1 MHERPCV
8 SAALKTIIKQTMS
21 NYIYSA
27 PTGDGWLNLARDGYF
42 LENNKKDDVILYFY
56 VNKNAV
62 IIGRNQNAWKECSI
76 ANMDADG
83 VQLVRRHSGGGAVF
97 HDNGNLNFSFI
108 TDEKHYDLNRQM
120 RVILNAVSKL
130 GLKAELSGRNDITVD
145 GKKFSGNAFSLAKG
159 NRSHHGTIL
168 VNADLTKLSNYL
180 CVSKEKMRSK
190 GIDSVRARVCNICEL
205 SSGLTVEAMRRLV
218 IESFIEEYGAASEY
232 VFDGTALAEVEER
245 RERLASWEWR
255 FGKTPQF
262 DFETDKR
269 FSFGDTQIYFN
280 SRNGVIRETKVYS
293 DCLDTE
299 LTTEIENALTG
310 VHFRKEEIKA
320 ALSKMK
326 DQSIAA
332 ELAEHFCSLD
342 I

>member
-1 MHERPCV
+1 
-8 SAALKTIIKQTMS
+8 MS

-42 LENNKKDDVILYFY
+42 LENNKKGDVILYFY

-145 GKKFSGNAFSLAKG
+145 GKKISGNAFSLAKG

-232 VFDGTALAEVEER
+232 VFDGMALAEVEER

>member
-1 MHERPCV
+1 
-8 SAALKTIIKQTMS
+8 MS

-42 LENNKKDDVILYFY
+42 LENNKKGDVVLYFY

-190 GIDSVRARVCNICEL
+190 GIDSVRARVCNLCEL

-310 VHFRKEEIKA
+310 VHFRREEIKA

>member
-1 MHERPCV
+1 
-8 SAALKTIIKQTMS
+8 MS

-42 LENNKKDDVILYFY
+42 LENNKKGDVILYFY

-62 IIGRNQNAWKECSI
+62 IIGRNQNAWKECNI

-280 SRNGVIRETKVYS
+280 LRDGVIRETKVYS

-310 VHFRKEEIKA
+310 VHFRREEIKA

-326 DQSIAA
+326 DQNIAA

>member
-1 MHERPCV
+1 
-8 SAALKTIIKQTMS
+8 MS

-42 LENNKKDDVILYFY
+42 LENNKKGDVILYFY

-269 FSFGDTQIYFN
+269 FSFGDTQVYFN
-280 SRNGVIRETKVYS
+280 LRDGVIRETKVYS

-326 DQSIAA
+326 DQNIAA

>member
-1 MHERPCV
+1 
-8 SAALKTIIKQTMS
+8 MS

-42 LENNKKDDVILYFY
+42 LENNKKGDVILYFY

-280 SRNGVIRETKVYS
+280 LRNGVIRETKVYS

-326 DQSIAA
+326 DQNIAA

>member
-1 MHERPCV
+1 
-8 SAALKTIIKQTMS
+8 MS

-27 PTGDGWLNLARDGYF
+27 PTGDGWLNLARDGCF
-42 LENNKKDDVILYFY
+42 LENNKKGDVILYFY

-190 GIDSVRARVCNICEL
+190 GIDSVRARVCNLCEL

-310 VHFRKEEIKA
+310 VHFRKEEIKT

>member
-1 MHERPCV
+1 
-8 SAALKTIIKQTMS
+8 MS

-27 PTGDGWLNLARDGYF
+27 PTGDGWLNLARDGCF
-42 LENNKKDDVILYFY
+42 LENNKKGDVILYFY

-159 NRSHHGTIL
+159 NRSHHGTML

-190 GIDSVRARVCNICEL
+190 GIDSVRARVCNLCEL

-245 RERLASWEWR
+245 RERLASWEGR

-280 SRNGVIRETKVYS
+280 LRDGVIRETKVYS

-326 DQSIAA
+326 DQNIAA
-332 ELAEHFCSLD
+332 EIAEHFCSLD

>member
-1 MHERPCV
+1 
-8 SAALKTIIKQTMS
+8 MS

-42 LENNKKDDVILYFY
+42 LENNKKGDVILYFY

-62 IIGRNQNAWKECSI
+62 IIGRNQNAWKECNI

-280 SRNGVIRETKVYS
+280 LRDGVIRETKVYS

-326 DQSIAA
+326 DQNIAA
-332 ELAEHFCSLD
+332 EHAEHFSSLD

>member
-1 MHERPCV
+1 
-8 SAALKTIIKQTMS
+8 MS

-42 LENNKKDDVILYFY
+42 LENNKKGDVILYFY

-62 IIGRNQNAWKECSI
+62 IIGRNQNAWKECNI

-280 SRNGVIRETKVYS
+280 LRDGVIRETKVYS

-326 DQSIAA
+326 DQNTAA

>member
-1 MHERPCV
+1 
-8 SAALKTIIKQTMS
+8 MS

-42 LENNKKDDVILYFY
+42 LENNKKGDVILYFY

-62 IIGRNQNAWKECSI
+62 IIGRNQNAWKECNI

-310 VHFRKEEIKA
+310 ARFRKEEIKA

>member
-1 MHERPCV
+1 
-8 SAALKTIIKQTMS
+8 MS

-42 LENNKKDDVILYFY
+42 LENNKKGDVVLYFY

-130 GLKAELSGRNDITVD
+130 GLKAELSGRNDITID

-245 RERLASWEWR
+245 RERHASWEWR

-326 DQSIAA
+326 DQNIAA

>member
-1 MHERPCV
+1 
-8 SAALKTIIKQTMS
+8 MS

-42 LENNKKDDVILYFY
+42 LENNKKGDVILYFY

-168 VNADLTKLSNYL
+168 VNADLAKLSNYL

-190 GIDSVRARVCNICEL
+190 GIDSVRARVCNLCEL

-245 RERLASWEWR
+245 RERHASWEWR

>member
-1 MHERPCV
+1 MR
-8 SAALKTIIKQTMS
+8 TT
-21 NYIYSA
+21 
-27 PTGDGWLNLARDGYF
+27 
-42 LENNKKDDVILYFY
+42 KKGDVILYFY

-62 IIGRNQNAWKECSI
+62 IIGRNQNAWKECNI

-190 GIDSVRARVCNICEL
+190 GIDSVRARVCNLCEL

-269 FSFGDTQIYFN
+269 FSFGDTQVYFN
-280 SRNGVIRETKVYS
+280 LRDGVIRETKVYS

>member
-1 MHERPCV
+1 MRFG
-8 SAALKTIIKQTMS
+8 ALKTIIKQTMS

-42 LENNKKDDVILYFY
+42 LENNKKGDVILYFY

-190 GIDSVRARVCNICEL
+190 GIDSVRARVCNLCEL

-232 VFDGTALAEVEER
+232 VFDGMALAEVEER

>member
-1 MHERPCV
+1 
-8 SAALKTIIKQTMS
+8 MS

-42 LENNKKDDVILYFY
+42 LENNKKGDVILYFY

-62 IIGRNQNAWKECSI
+62 IIGRNQNVWKECSI

-168 VNADLTKLSNYL
+168 VNADLAKLSNYL

-280 SRNGVIRETKVYS
+280 LRDGVIRETKVYS

-310 VHFRKEEIKA
+310 VHFLKEEIKA

-326 DQSIAA
+326 DQNIAA

>member
-1 MHERPCV
+1 
-8 SAALKTIIKQTMS
+8 MS

-42 LENNKKDDVILYFY
+42 LENNKKGDVILYFY

-190 GIDSVRARVCNICEL
+190 GIDSVRARVCNLCEL

-280 SRNGVIRETKVYS
+280 LRDGVIRETKVYS

-326 DQSIAA
+326 DQSIAT

>member
-1 MHERPCV
+1 
-8 SAALKTIIKQTMS
+8 MS

-42 LENNKKDDVILYFY
+42 LENNKKGDVILYFY

-62 IIGRNQNAWKECSI
+62 IIGRNQNAWKECNI

-97 HDNGNLNFSFI
+97 HDNGNLSFSFI

-280 SRNGVIRETKVYS
+280 LRDGVIRETKVYS

-326 DQSIAA
+326 DQNIAA

>member
-1 MHERPCV
+1 
-8 SAALKTIIKQTMS
+8 MS

-27 PTGDGWLNLARDGYF
+27 PTGDGWLNLTRDGYF
-42 LENNKKDDVILYFY
+42 LENNKKGDVILYFY

-232 VFDGTALAEVEER
+232 VFDGMALAEVEER

-280 SRNGVIRETKVYS
+280 LRDGVIRETKVYS

>member
-1 MHERPCV
+1 
-8 SAALKTIIKQTMS
+8 MS

-42 LENNKKDDVILYFY
+42 LENNKKGDVVLYFY

-168 VNADLTKLSNYL
+168 VNADLAKLSNYL

-190 GIDSVRARVCNICEL
+190 GIDSVRARVCNLCEL

-280 SRNGVIRETKVYS
+280 LRDGVIRETKVYS

-326 DQSIAA
+326 DQSIAT

>member
-1 MHERPCV
+1 
-8 SAALKTIIKQTMS
+8 MS

-42 LENNKKDDVILYFY
+42 LENNKKGDVILYFY

-190 GIDSVRARVCNICEL
+190 GIDSVRARVCNLCEL

-280 SRNGVIRETKVYS
+280 LRDGVIRETKVYS

-320 ALSKMK
+320 ALSKLK

>member
-1 MHERPCV
+1 
-8 SAALKTIIKQTMS
+8 MS

-42 LENNKKDDVILYFY
+42 LENNKKGDVILYFY

-120 RVILNAVSKL
+120 RVILNSVSKL

-326 DQSIAA
+326 DQNIAA

>member
-1 MHERPCV
+1 
-8 SAALKTIIKQTMS
+8 MS

-42 LENNKKDDVILYFY
+42 LENNKKGDVILYFY

-145 GKKFSGNAFSLAKG
+145 GKKFSGNAVSLAKG

-168 VNADLTKLSNYL
+168 VNADLAKLSNYL
-180 CVSKEKMRSK
+180 CGSKEKMRSK

>member
-1 MHERPCV
+1 
-8 SAALKTIIKQTMS
+8 MS

-42 LENNKKDDVILYFY
+42 LENNKKGDVILYFY

-190 GIDSVRARVCNICEL
+190 GIDSVRARVCNLCEL

-280 SRNGVIRETKVYS
+280 LRDGVIRETKVYS

-310 VHFRKEEIKA
+310 VHFRREEIKA

-326 DQSIAA
+326 DQNIAA

>member
-1 MHERPCV
+1 
-8 SAALKTIIKQTMS
+8 MS

-62 IIGRNQNAWKECSI
+62 IIGRNQNAWKECNI

>member
-1 MHERPCV
+1 
-8 SAALKTIIKQTMS
+8 MS

-42 LENNKKDDVILYFY
+42 LENNKKGDVVLYFY

-168 VNADLTKLSNYL
+168 VNADLAKLSNYL

-245 RERLASWEWR
+245 RERHASWEWR

-280 SRNGVIRETKVYS
+280 LRDGVIRETKVYS

-326 DQSIAA
+326 DQNIAA

>member
-1 MHERPCV
+1 
-8 SAALKTIIKQTMS
+8 MS

-190 GIDSVRARVCNICEL
+190 GIDSVRARVCNLCEL

-280 SRNGVIRETKVYS
+280 LRNGVIRETKVYS

>member
-1 MHERPCV
+1 
-8 SAALKTIIKQTMS
+8 MS

-42 LENNKKDDVILYFY
+42 LENNKKGDVILYFY

-190 GIDSVRARVCNICEL
+190 GIDSVRARVCNLCEL

-280 SRNGVIRETKVYS
+280 SRNGVIRATKVYS

>member
-1 MHERPCV
+1 
-8 SAALKTIIKQTMS
+8 MS

-42 LENNKKDDVILYFY
+42 LENNKKGDVILYFY

-62 IIGRNQNAWKECSI
+62 IIGRNQNAWKECNI

-280 SRNGVIRETKVYS
+280 LRNGVIRETKVYS

>member
-1 MHERPCV
+1 
-8 SAALKTIIKQTMS
+8 MS

-42 LENNKKDDVILYFY
+42 LENNKKGDVILYFY

-255 FGKTPQF
+255 FGRTPQF

-280 SRNGVIRETKVYS
+280 LRDGVIRETKVYS

>member
-1 MHERPCV
+1 
-8 SAALKTIIKQTMS
+8 MS
-21 NYIYSA
+21 NYIY
-27 PTGDGWLNLARDGYF
+27 PPRRGDGWLNLARDGYF
-42 LENNKKDDVILYFY
+42 LENNKKGDVILYFY

-62 IIGRNQNAWKECSI
+62 IIGRNQNAWKECNI

-168 VNADLTKLSNYL
+168 VNADLAKLSNYL

-190 GIDSVRARVCNICEL
+190 GIDSVRARVCNLCEL

-232 VFDGTALAEVEER
+232 VFDGMALAEVEER

-280 SRNGVIRETKVYS
+280 LRDGVIRETKVYS

>member
-1 MHERPCV
+1 
-8 SAALKTIIKQTMS
+8 MS

-42 LENNKKDDVILYFY
+42 LENNKKGDVILYFY

-159 NRSHHGTIL
+159 NRSQHGTIL

-190 GIDSVRARVCNICEL
+190 GIDSVRARVCNLCEL

-280 SRNGVIRETKVYS
+280 LRDGVIRETKVYS

>member
-1 MHERPCV
+1 
-8 SAALKTIIKQTMS
+8 MS

-42 LENNKKDDVILYFY
+42 LENNKKGDVILYFY

-190 GIDSVRARVCNICEL
+190 GIDSVRARVRNICEL

-280 SRNGVIRETKVYS
+280 LRDGVIRETKVYS

>member
-1 MHERPCV
+1 
-8 SAALKTIIKQTMS
+8 MS

-42 LENNKKDDVILYFY
+42 LENNKKGDVILYFY

-190 GIDSVRARVCNICEL
+190 CIDSVRARVCNICEL

-280 SRNGVIRETKVYS
+280 LRDGVIRETKVYS

>member
-1 MHERPCV
+1 
-8 SAALKTIIKQTMS
+8 MS

-42 LENNKKDDVILYFY
+42 LENNKKGDVILYFY

-232 VFDGTALAEVEER
+232 VFDGTALEEVEER

-280 SRNGVIRETKVYS
+280 LRDGVIRETKVYS

>member
-1 MHERPCV
+1 
-8 SAALKTIIKQTMS
+8 MS

-42 LENNKKDDVILYFY
+42 LENNKKGDVILYFY

-76 ANMDADG
+76 ANMNADG

-310 VHFRKEEIKA
+310 ARFRKEEIKA
-320 ALSKMK
+320 VLSKMK
-326 DQSIAA
+326 DQNIAA

>member
-1 MHERPCV
+1 
-8 SAALKTIIKQTMS
+8 MS

-42 LENNKKDDVILYFY
+42 LENNKKGDVVLYFY

-62 IIGRNQNAWKECSI
+62 IIGRNQNAWKECNI

-280 SRNGVIRETKVYS
+280 LRDGVIRETKVYS

-326 DQSIAA
+326 DQNIAA

>member
-1 MHERPCV
+1 
-8 SAALKTIIKQTMS
+8 MS

-42 LENNKKDDVILYFY
+42 LENNKKGDVILYFY

-280 SRNGVIRETKVYS
+280 LRNGVIRETKVYS

-310 VHFRKEEIKA
+310 VHFRREEIKA

-326 DQSIAA
+326 DQNIAA

>member
-1 MHERPCV
+1 
-8 SAALKTIIKQTMS
+8 MS

-42 LENNKKDDVILYFY
+42 LENNKKGDVILYFY

-120 RVILNAVSKL
+120 QVILNAVSKL

-190 GIDSVRARVCNICEL
+190 GIDSVRARVCNLCEL

-280 SRNGVIRETKVYS
+280 LRDGVIRETKVYS

-326 DQSIAA
+326 DQNIAA

>member
-1 MHERPCV
+1 
-8 SAALKTIIKQTMS
+8 MS
-21 NYIYSA
+21 NYLYSA

-42 LENNKKDDVILYFY
+42 LENNKKGDVILYFY

-280 SRNGVIRETKVYS
+280 LRDGVIRETKVYS

>member
-1 MHERPCV
+1 
-8 SAALKTIIKQTMS
+8 MS

-190 GIDSVRARVCNICEL
+190 GIDSVRARVCNLCEL

-245 RERLASWEWR
+245 RERHASWEWR

-280 SRNGVIRETKVYS
+280 LRDGVIRETKVYS